1 MIRDLL
7 ALRALVAIASE
18 GSFAAAAAGLRI
30 SRAMASKHVSD
41 LEATLGVKLIHRTT
55 RRLSLTEAGTRL
67 TEASRDMLALLE
79 QAEQEI
85 VSARGVPRGTLRINA
100 PTSFG
105 IRHLG
110 PIVSAFLAQYPE
122 VRVELTLDD
131 AIVDIVDQG
140 YDLAIR
146 IRRLEDSTLTA
157 RLLAPAHMMLC
168 AAPSYLQRHPAPEVP
183 RELER
188 HSCLV
193 YDYMAHFGVWS
204 LEKDGQR
211 EDVRIGG
218 RMQSNNG
225 DVLMQAA
232 IDGHGIT
239 LAPTFMLHEAVHD
252 GRLLPLLQNWKI
264 LEPSLYAVMPPG
276 RVEAPKVRAFLDHL
290 ALSLGKA
297 PSWDRDPAIGRGE
310 PGAGVRPR

>member
-1 MIRDLL
+1 MVQGGQSSASYMESADDWPPPTARVPRKSKVAQFCAAPWPNFTP
-7 ALRALVAIASE
+7 ALT
-18 GSFAAAAAGLRI
+18 AGLRI

-146 IRRLEDSTLTA
+146 IRRLEDSCGSAVGCRATTA
-157 RLLAPAHMMLC
+157 TC
-168 AAPSYLQRHPAPEVP
+168 
-183 RELER
+183 
-188 HSCLV
+188 
-193 YDYMAHFGVWS
+193 
-204 LEKDGQR
+204 
-211 EDVRIGG
+211 
-218 RMQSNNG
+218 
-225 DVLMQAA
+225 
-232 IDGHGIT
+232 
-239 LAPTFMLHEAVHD
+239 
-252 GRLLPLLQNWKI
+252 
-264 LEPSLYAVMPPG
+264 
-276 RVEAPKVRAFLDHL
+276 
-290 ALSLGKA
+290 
-297 PSWDRDPAIGRGE
+297 
-310 PGAGVRPR
+310 